1 MGKNITFKFDG
12 KEYVLEYNRKSIEM
26 MEKRGFIAED
36 AIKTPLT
43 SLPVLFNGAFQ
54 MHHKGITLETTN
66 KMLDNLKDTTGLISK
81 LTEMYNE
88 PILALIDDTDEKNI
102 EWEANW

>member
-1 MGKNITFKFDG
+1 MGKNIKFNFEG
-12 KEYVLEYNRKSIEM
+12 KEYVLEFNRKAIEM

-54 MHHKGITLETTN
+54 THHKGITLETTN